1 MSAARPPLGKRP
13 AGEASCRGAPSAERQ
28 LPEALTLD
36 EFTAPEDRQEE
47 LRCVRPRVE
56 QLFRVVFTIIGLL
69 DPSPAHGSRAA
80 RLIWVQLRG
89 KRADVARAKE
99 YVKGLCNP
107 ELQEKESY
115 PPDMHCIFVGAR
127 GLFLDCLVQ
136 DTSAEVQVPETGS
149 LRILGSAEAVVMAQ
163 SQVQQFVKLFRE
175 KSTLPADKDSL
186 VKRRFK
192 SFVEAQADK
201 YAMELLLLPS
211 SLKEELLN
219 LAHSATPPSP
229 PDTTDAR
236 WQSAPHCSR
245 QAEQERA
252 QASTPVTELSNRILD
267 TSFEER
273 TVSQEPVAGTVL
285 NCRPSCKRRS
295 SGSED
300 RDTKR
305 QFSEESREDGE
316 DADDDCYVLGDQS
329 EGAAIVVLDSSDQS
343 DDPEVVSPE
352 TNFKCLVN
360 FFKTMGY
367 PQELVERVIQET
379 GQGADTFVLLE
390 QIVAESQ
397 RAQAAQAASSP
408 NNPCGSP
415 ELTSQQERGG
425 SAPHKPRERVQG
437 GNGSNPNVLMEWKS
451 KENIQ
456 PSSNSIGPRNL
467 SGGGAPQGPAA
478 KRSGAQPGPHAPGA
492 RKAEDVEPDSARSE
506 TDFLPRGSGQA
517 FRPVRVESVTPLRSA
532 AQPSVRP
539 EPVWPGHDPPA
550 RPPER
555 PPPSARPSTSCA
567 ALAVF
572 PLTGAERFQQSLKTP
587 YKLGLQNEPGRPGL
601 RHVIIDGS
609 NVAMTHGLHRFF
621 SCRGIAIAVESFW
634 KRGHRDI
641 TVFVPQWRMKKD
653 PLTTEQHFLTQ
664 LEALRLLSFTPAR
677 EVCGQRIASHDD
689 RFLLHLAERTG
700 GIIVTNDNLKEFV
713 SMSESWKE
721 IIKKR
726 LLQFTFVED
735 YFMIPDDPLGKNG
748 PRLEEFL
755 SKDFRSLA
763 AERGGQ
769 GGRAPPRGCMQ
780 AVPQAA
786 SFFLCSQP
794 QRDPHP
800 EPPAPPQRSVSETVE
815 LKRQLYDIFP
825 DQKQR
830 IDQILSDNPYMRDLN
845 ALSGL
850 LLG

>member
-390 QIVAESQ
+390 RIVAESQ

-478 KRSGAQPGPHAPGA
+478 KRSGAQPGPHAPDHFLLKREAPLDDPDILTHPSRLSDA
-492 RKAEDVEPDSARSE
+492 RASAESAIAADS
-506 TDFLPRGSGQA
+506 Q
-517 FRPVRVESVTPLRSA
+517 
-532 AQPSVRP
+532 
-539 EPVWPGHDPPA
+539 
-550 RPPER
+550 
-555 PPPSARPSTSCA
+555 
-567 ALAVF
+567 
-572 PLTGAERFQQSLKTP
+572 
-587 YKLGLQNEPGRPGL
+587 
-601 RHVIIDGS
+601 
-609 NVAMTHGLHRFF
+609 HGLHRFF

-763 AERGGQ
+763 AAALEECSRTAYGPEADQDYGRKRRPPLSEA
-769 GGRAPPRGCMQ
+769 GARSRLRAPAARRSSRGKVFQ
-780 AVPQAA
+780 Q
-786 SFFLCSQP
+786 Q
-794 QRDPHP
+794 
-800 EPPAPPQRSVSETVE
+800 SVRGSET
-815 LKRQLYDIFP
+815 
-825 DQKQR
+825 
-830 IDQILSDNPYMRDLN
+830 
-845 ALSGL
+845 G
-850 LLG
+850 G

>member
-390 QIVAESQ
+390 RIVAESQ

-478 KRSGAQPGPHAPGA
+478 KRSGAQPGPHAPGSFFGSFAGREAPLDDPDILTHPSRLSDA
-492 RKAEDVEPDSARSE
+492 RASAESAIAADSQYGYFCSSKLHHCLFSPFFLKCVGKSSRVLLLSVKCKAGGCIVKPRRRRK
-506 TDFLPRGSGQA
+506 FLL
-517 FRPVRVESVTPLRSA
+517 FSA
-532 AQPSVRP
+532 ASHR
-539 EPVWPGHDPPA
+539 A
-550 RPPER
+550 M
-555 PPPSARPSTSCA
+555 TSCPGSWRERGGSSRQA
-567 ALAVF
+567 AEVRGVMVQAHRASLCRVSQPTSLPQAGNLAH
-572 PLTGAERFQQSLKTP
+572 PAGCP
-587 YKLGLQNEPGRPGL
+587 HL
-601 RHVIIDGS
+601 RADP
-609 NVAMTHGLHRFF
+609 VACPSSRHGLHRFF

-755 SKDFRSLA
+755 SKDFR
-763 AERGGQ
+763 
-769 GGRAPPRGCMQ
+769 
-780 AVPQAA
+780 
-786 SFFLCSQP
+786 
-794 QRDPHP
+794 
-800 EPPAPPQRSVSETVE
+800 
-815 LKRQLYDIFP
+815 
-825 DQKQR
+825 
-830 IDQILSDNPYMRDLN
+830 
-845 ALSGL
+845 
-850 LLG
+850 

>member
-1 MSAARPPLGKRP
+1 MSAARLPLGKRP
-13 AGEASCRGAPSAERQ
+13 AGEASCRGAPSAGRQ
-28 LPEALTLD
+28 QPEALTLD

-47 LRCVRPRVE
+47 LRGVRPRVE

-69 DPSPAHGSRAA
+69 DPSAAHGSRAA

-89 KRADVARAKE
+89 TRADVARAKSKLAAAPAAPVPAGMASDGVLPAASLLLLALCDFPLMPAAEFQE

-136 DTSAEVQVPETGS
+136 DTSAEVQ
-149 LRILGSAEAVVMAQ
+149 
-163 SQVQQFVKLFRE
+163 QFVKLFRE
-175 KSTLPADKDSL
+175 KSTLPADKDSV

-236 WQSAPHCSR
+236 WQSAPHCSH

-273 TVSQEPVAGTVL
+273 TACQEPVAGTVL

-295 SGSED
+295 SGSEE

-316 DADDDCYVLGDQS
+316 DADDDCYVLGNQS

-367 PQELVERVIQET
+367 PQALVERVIQET

-390 QIVAESQ
+390 RIVGESQ

-425 SAPHKPRERVQG
+425 SAPHKTRERVQG
-437 GNGSNPNVLMEWKS
+437 GNSSNPNVLMEWKS

-456 PSSNSIGPRNL
+456 PSSNSISLRNP
-467 SGGGAPQGPAA
+467 SGGGAPQGPAP

-492 RKAEDVEPDSARSE
+492 RKAEDGLSLRPASSSDPCCVGGSRGVVLASDKRAVSPSWDTAALSQTCAFEGDVRSASERHSCSCVPQADTSPEPRARAG
-506 TDFLPRGSGQA
+506 FNPAAGCGL
-517 FRPVRVESVTPLRSA
+517 PVRR
-532 AQPSVRP
+532 
-539 EPVWPGHDPPA
+539 D
-550 RPPER
+550 
-555 PPPSARPSTSCA
+555 
-567 ALAVF
+567 
-572 PLTGAERFQQSLKTP
+572 
-587 YKLGLQNEPGRPGL
+587 EPGDVREAGRAWGPLGV
-601 RHVIIDGS
+601 RRRGR
-609 NVAMTHGLHRFF
+609 HGLHRFF

-755 SKDFRSLA
+755 SKDFRYLCWGWCLLLNLVLA
-763 AERGGQ
+763 I
-769 GGRAPPRGCMQ
+769 Q
-780 AVPQAA
+780 AF
-786 SFFLCSQP
+786 SYGELM
-794 QRDPHP
+794 
-800 EPPAPPQRSVSETVE
+800 RSVSETVE